1 MFEKKY
7 KSDLQSLSLAFKE
20 REPLRGLEDNDE
32 LQSSKHDLDLF
43 ETDKKGINEEN
54 EIGGYA
60 GSPFTGSRKNTI
72 EEIKPKINVQENDF
86 HESYPAKPM
95 LLNARGFGDREN
107 HIHEDITKTTLHDIL
122 SQTEEMKYPS
132 LDKHYAESSRA
143 SDTINGKSGNGKRSK
158 GRRQKRA
165 TIEEDKDSLKTSKRA
180 DAQESG
186 NGFEAS
192 GQFDK
197 QNETSSEKLKNITD
211 SWKVQEIEAK
221 GEPELPENDPLKI
234 FLGTS
239 GSGDGQSSGS
249 GMALFKAPEQQLPPA
264 DEGSN
269 IGILGSGDSREGPA
283 LLRKNPRQN
292 PLKTTEETV
301 QGEDK
306 SGVKLIPIDPLL
318 LLQVRKIRMNVL
330 KAEKQATKELNDV
343 RKDFRWK
350 MEDLEEDLRMVK
362 KLTQNVHKKVGVTV
376 TDALAMARQAKT
388 NATTRLYMARSK

>member
-20 REPLRGLEDNDE
+20 REPLRGLEDNDD

-72 EEIKPKINVQENDF
+72 EEIKPKIKIQENDF
-86 HESYPAKPM
+86 HKSFPAKPV

-107 HIHEDITKTTLHDIL
+107 HMHEDITKTTLHDIL

-132 LDKHYAESSRA
+132 LDRHYAESGRA
-143 SDTINGKSGNGKRSK
+143 SDIISGKRGNGKRSK

-165 TIEEDKDSLKTSKRA
+165 RTEDNKDRLKTSKKA

-192 GQFDK
+192 GQLDK
-197 QNETSSEKLKNITD
+197 QNKTSSEKRQNIND
-211 SWKVQEIEAK
+211 SWNVQEIQAK
-221 GEPELPENDPLKI
+221 GEPELSENDPLEI

-239 GSGDGQSSGS
+239 GSGAGQYSGS
-249 GMALFKAPEQQLPPA
+249 GMTTFKVLEPQLPPA

-269 IGILGSGDSREGPA
+269 IGILGSGDSSEGPT
-283 LLRKNPRQN
+283 LMRKNQKKN
-292 PLKTTEETV
+292 HLKVTKETV

-306 SGVKLIPIDPLL
+306 SGIKLIPVDPLL

-330 KAEKQATKELNDV
+330 KAEKQATKELGDV

-362 KLTQNVHKKVGVTV
+362 KLTRNVHKKVGVTV